1 MNVATLKRTTPTP
14 ADLTI
19 TPRDLRFGRDE
30 QTARWWLNGDP
41 YQTAIYNALS
51 ATFPK
56 GEANFI
62 ESVRAFRDHADE
74 RLAGEIRAFT
84 TQEVIHSREH
94 LAFNKR
100 ATDAGYDLSP
110 LEQTVDESLEQLH
123 EKPPIAWLMSTMC
136 LEHFTAIIAHELL
149 ANPRHL
155 AGADQATADMWRW
168 HAVEEVE
175 HKGVAYDTWLAVT
188 KGWPRFKRWKLKSM
202 MMLLVTKNF
211 VEHRTAGAMELLRQD
226 GLTGR
231 KVKLKLL
238 WALWGKPGIF
248 RKVGAAWLK
257 FFLPGF
263 HPWNEDDREL
273 IKGWEQTYPYLQVP
287 PKKRVRSATPA

>member
-1 MNVATLKRTTPTP
+1 MSVATLKRSTPTP

-30 QTARWWLNGDP
+30 PTARWWHGGDP
-41 YQTAIYNALS
+41 YKTAIFNALS

-94 LAFNKR
+94 LAFNNR
-100 ATDAGYDLSP
+100 AVDSGYDLGP
-110 LEQTVDESLEQLH
+110 LDRQVDESLALLKQR
-123 EKPPIAWLMSTMC
+123 PPIASLLSTIC

-149 ANPRHL
+149 ANPKHL
-155 AGADQATADMWRW
+155 EGADQATADLWRW
-168 HAVEEVE
+168 HAVEEIE

-188 KGWPRFKRWKLKSM
+188 ANWPRWKRWKLKSM
-202 MMLLVTKNF
+202 MMLLVTRNF

-226 GLTGR
+226 GLAGR
-231 KVKLKLL
+231 KVWLKLNC
-238 WALWGKPGIF
+238 ALWGSPGMF

-263 HPWNEDDREL
+263 HPWNEDDRAL
-273 IKGWEQTYPYLQVP
+273 IRGWEQTYPYLQVP
-287 PKKRVRSATPA
+287 PKKRVRGAV

>member
-1 MNVATLKRTTPTP
+1 MNVATLKRVTPTP

-19 TPRDLRFGRDE
+19 TPRDLRFGRNE
-30 QTARWWLNGDP
+30 ATARWWLNGDP
-41 YQTAIYNALS
+41 YETAIYNALS
-51 ATFPK
+51 ATFPL

-62 ESVRAFRDHADE
+62 ETVRNFRDHADE

-94 LAFNKR
+94 IAFNKR
-100 ATDAGYDLSP
+100 ATDAGYDLKP
-110 LEQTVDESLEQLH
+110 LEEAVEESLVELRA
-123 EKPPIAWLMSTMC
+123 KPPIVGLMSTMC

-188 KGWPRFKRWKLKSM
+188 AKWPRLKRWKLKSM
-202 MMLLVTKNF
+202 MMLLVTRNF
-211 VEHRTAGAMELLRQD
+211 VQHRTEGALELLRQD

-231 KVKLKLL
+231 KVWWKLV
-238 WALWGKPGIF
+238 WRMWGSPGIF
-248 RKVGAAWLK
+248 RHVAAAWFK

-263 HPWNEDDREL
+263 HPWNEDDRAL

-287 PKKRVRSATPA
+287 PKKRVRSAA